1 MKELYK
7 LIEGKT
13 AILSTKQHSAV
24 SDIIAAWTEPDKAK
38 DVSHSAILRPD
49 LQVTEARGDIKN
61 PGVVNT
67 PFADI
72 IGNKALQYL
81 YISIPKNQ
89 PDPVDVILWCN
100 ERVGR
105 DYDFLNLGI
114 IQFPARF
121 YRKLPDWVIKL
132 LPFQNKTT
140 NAEKKYICS
149 ELANHFVRSLI
160 KGCRYIFS
168 RRNISDYTPADMLDL
183 QIAHKELFDNYY
195 CEPQNNILYKI

>member
-1 MKELYK
+1 MKENYRLVD
-7 LIEGKT
+7 GKT
-13 AILSTKQHSAV
+13 AILSTKQKTTISN
-24 SDIIAAWTEPDKAK
+24 IIAVWTEPKKVK

-49 LQVTEARGDIKN
+49 LLVTEARGDIKN
-61 PGVVNT
+61 PRVVNT

-89 PDPVDVILWCN
+89 PEPVETILWCN

-121 YRKLPDWVIKL
+121 YRWLPDAVIKL
-132 LPFQNKTT
+132 LPFQKKTKQ
-140 NAEKKYICS
+140 AEKKYI
-149 ELANHFVRSLI
+149 
-160 KGCRYIFS
+160 
-168 RRNISDYTPADMLDL
+168 
-183 QIAHKELFDNYY
+183 
-195 CEPQNNILYKI
+195 

>member
-1 MKELYK
+1 MKELYE
-7 LIEGKT
+7 LINGKT
-13 AILSTKQHSAV
+13 AILSTKQHTV
-24 SDIIAAWTEPDKAK
+24 ISDVIGTWTEPDKAK

-61 PGVVNT
+61 PRVVNT

-89 PDPVDVILWCN
+89 PEPVETILWCN

-105 DYDFLNLGI
+105 DYDFLNLGV

-121 YRKLPDWVIKL
+121 YRWLPDAVIKL
-132 LPFQNKTT
+132 LPFQNKTKQ
-140 NAEKKYICS
+140 AEKKYICS

-160 KGCRYIFS
+160 KGCRYIFG

-183 QIAHKELFDNYY
+183 QISHPELFDNYY
-195 CEPQNNILYKI
+195 CEPQNNILVKI